1 MTHRQ
6 ININNWLVDVFID
19 DGKHFDID
27 EVLEVL
33 YGMGASFEIME
44 KAEYMMQGFKPNEAF
59 TFSVWRHTCI
69 YIGWTTSGSEFLNSM
84 KHEIRHLIDHI
95 ANAYGIKTNGEE
107 VGYMSGDAAYQ
118 LAEDICRFGC
128 EHCRNQET
136 IK

>member
-6 ININNWLVDVFID
+6 IHSNNWLVDVFID

-69 YIGWTTSGSEFLNSM
+69 YIGWTTSGSEFLNSI

-128 EHCRNQET
+128 EHCRKEER
-136 IK
+136 